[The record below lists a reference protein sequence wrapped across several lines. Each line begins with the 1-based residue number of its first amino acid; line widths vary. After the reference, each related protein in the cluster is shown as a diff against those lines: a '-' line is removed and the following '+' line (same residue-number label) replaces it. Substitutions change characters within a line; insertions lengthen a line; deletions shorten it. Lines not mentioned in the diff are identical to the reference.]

1 MVCTAILS
9 ILITLV
15 ILRFSYLVSRH
26 GKTSVGVKKSGPS
39 STMIVLGSGGHTSE
53 MFTLLSGLDLN
64 RYTPRTYVAANN
76 DTLSANKLS
85 QFEGENKD
93 ICVRLIPR
101 AREVGQSY
109 ITSVYTTIHATLS
122 SLPGVL
128 RTRPDLVLCNGPG
141 TCIPVVLWAYL
152 LKFILLSRVTVVYVE
167 SICRVERLSLS
178 GLILYYCFM
187 ADHILVQWPALQKQY
202 PRTRY
207 IGRVV

>member
-1 MVCTAILS
+1 MIFTIILS
-9 ILITLV
+9 ILVTVV
-15 ILRFSYLVSRH
+15 ILRFSYLFSRH
-26 GKTSVGVKKSGPS
+26 GKTSVVKRSSPS

-53 MFTLLSGLDLN
+53 MFTLLSGMDLN
-64 RYTPRTYVAANN
+64 RYTPRTYVVANS
-76 DTLSANKLS
+76 DTLSTNKIR
-85 QFEGENKD
+85 QFEKESET
-93 ICVRLIPR
+93 VSVQVIPR

-109 ITSVYTTIHATLS
+109 ITSMFTTINAILS

-128 RTRPDLVLCNGPG
+128 RTRPDLLLCNGPG

-152 LKFILLSRVTVVYVE
+152 LKFLLLSHVTVVYVE
-167 SICRVERLSLS
+167 SICRVEKLSLS
-178 GLILYYCFM
+178 GLILYYSFM